1 MVLRMPEQV
10 ARRAS
15 LQIVREQLWILSR
28 RRAGCGW
35 RRQPPCGYQG
45 RQRIAFLWLL

>member
-15 LQIVREQLWILSR
+15 LQIVREQPWIL
-28 RRAGCGW
+28 
-35 RRQPPCGYQG
+35 
-45 RQRIAFLWLL
+45 